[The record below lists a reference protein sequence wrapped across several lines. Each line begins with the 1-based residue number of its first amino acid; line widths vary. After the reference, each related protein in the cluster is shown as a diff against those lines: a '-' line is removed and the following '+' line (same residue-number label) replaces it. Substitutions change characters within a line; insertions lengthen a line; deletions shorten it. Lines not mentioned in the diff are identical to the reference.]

1 MKKNLSGQ
9 KQSRQ
14 QDLPRGLRNRNPL
27 NIRIGNVW
35 LGEEPNPTDPDFEQF
50 VAMEYGVRAAF
61 VLLRRYIRHYK
72 RTTIRTIIKAW
83 APSNENNVEA
93 YVATVAK
100 HSGIDPDD
108 TLDYGNVEQMVALF
122 QGMCLVENG
131 RTLDEKIVR
140 KGYDLT

>member
-1 MKKNLSGQ
+1 MIRSSVSPR
-9 KQSRQ
+9 SRHE
-14 QDLPRGLRNRNPL
+14 DLPRGLRNRNPL

-35 LGEEPNPTDPDFEQF
+35 LGEEPNPTDPSFEQF

-61 VLLRRYIRHYK
+61 VLLRRYIRHYR
-72 RTTIRTIIKAW
+72 RTTIRAVVQAW
-83 APSNENNVEA
+83 APANENNVEA
-93 YVATVAK
+93 YVDTVAK

>member
-1 MKKNLSGQ
+1 MLKNLSG
-9 KQSRQ
+9 KKNSRQ

-35 LGEEPNPTDPDFEQF
+35 LGEEPNPTDPSFEQF

-61 VLLRRYIRHYK
+61 VLLRRYIRHYG
-72 RTTIRTIIKAW
+72 RTTIRAIIKAW
-83 APSNENNVEA
+83 APASENDVEA

-108 TLDYGNVEQMVALF
+108 TIDYGNVVQMVALF

-131 RTLDEKIVR
+131 RTLDETIVR

>member
-1 MKKNLSGQ
+1 MIRSSVSPR
-9 KQSRQ
+9 SRQ

-61 VLLRRYIRHYK
+61 VLLRRYIRHYQ
-72 RTTIRTIIKAW
+72 RTTIRAIIKAW
-83 APSNENNVEA
+83 APASENNVEA
-93 YVATVAK
+93 YVDTVAK
-100 HSGIDPDD
+100 HSGIDPDE
-108 TLDYGNVEQMVALF
+108 TLNFANEEQMVELF

-140 KGYDLT
+140 KGYALT

>member
-1 MKKNLSGQ
+1 MIRSSVSPR
-9 KQSRQ
+9 SRQ

-35 LGEEPNPTDPDFEQF
+35 LGEEPNPTDTSFEQF

-61 VLLRRYIRHYK
+61 VLLRRYIRHYH
-72 RTTIRTIIKAW
+72 RTTIRAVIHAW
-83 APSNENNVEA
+83 APANENNVKA
-93 YVATVAK
+93 YIDTVAK

-131 RTLDEKIVR
+131 QCLDEKIVR

>member
-1 MKKNLSGQ
+1 MNRSSVSPR
-9 KQSRQ
+9 SRQ

-61 VLLRRYIRHYK
+61 VLLRRYIRHYR
-72 RTTIRTIIKAW
+72 RTTIRAIIKAW
-83 APSNENNVEA
+83 APANENNVEA

-108 TLDYGNVEQMVALF
+108 TLDYGNVEQMVSLF

-131 RTLDEKIVR
+131 RVLDEKIVR

>member
-1 MKKNLSGQ
+1 MQKNLSGQ
-9 KQSRQ
+9 KTSRQ

-35 LGEEPNPTDPDFEQF
+35 LGEEPNPTDPSFEQF

-72 RTTIRTIIKAW
+72 RTTIRAIVRAW
-83 APSNENNVEA
+83 APANENNVES

-100 HSGIDPDD
+100 HAGIDPDD

>member
-1 MKKNLSGQ
+1 MNKNLSGQ
-9 KQSRQ
+9 KKSRQ

-35 LGEEPNPTDPDFEQF
+35 LGEEPNPTDPSFEQF

-61 VLLRRYIRHYK
+61 VLLRRYIRHYQ
-72 RTTIRTIIKAW
+72 RTTIRAVIQAW
-83 APSNENNVEA
+83 APANENNLEA

-108 TLDYGNVEQMVALF
+108 TLDYGNEEQMVALF

>member
-1 MKKNLSGQ
+1 MNKSSVSPR
-9 KQSRQ
+9 SRQ

-61 VLLRRYIRHYK
+61 VLLHRYIRHYK
-72 RTTIRTIIKAW
+72 RTTIRAIIKAW
-83 APSNENNVEA
+83 APATENNVEA

-100 HSGIDPDD
+100 HSHIDPDD
-108 TLDYGNVEQMVALF
+108 QLDFGNEEQMVSLF

-140 KGYDLT
+140 KGYALT

>member
-1 MKKNLSGQ
+1 MIRSSVSPR
-9 KQSRQ
+9 SRQ
-14 QDLPRGLRNRNPL
+14 QDLPRGIRNRNPL

-35 LGEEPNPTDPDFEQF
+35 LGEEPNPSDPSFEQF

-72 RTTIRTIIKAW
+72 RTTIRAIIKAW
-83 APSNENNVEA
+83 APASENNVEA

-100 HSGIDPDD
+100 HSGIGPDD
-108 TLDYGNVEQMVALF
+108 TLDYGNVEQMVSLF
-122 QGMCLVENG
+122 QGMCQAENG

>member
-1 MKKNLSGQ
+1 MNKNLSGQ
-9 KQSRQ
+9 KPSRQ
-14 QDLPRGLRNRNPL
+14 QNLPRGLRNRNPL

-35 LGEEPNPTDPDFEQF
+35 LGEEPNPTDHEFEQF

-61 VLLRRYIRHYK
+61 VLLRRYIRHYR
-72 RTTIRTIIKAW
+72 RTTIRAIIKAW
-83 APSNENNVEA
+83 APANENNVEA

-100 HSGIDPDD
+100 HSHIDPDE
-108 TLDYGNVEQMVALF
+108 TLDYANEEQMIALF

-140 KGYDLT
+140 KGYALT

>member
-1 MKKNLSGQ
+1 MIRSSVSPR
-9 KQSRQ
+9 SRQ
-14 QDLPRGLRNRNPL
+14 QDQPRGLRNRNPL

-35 LGEEPNPTDPDFEQF
+35 LGEEPNPTDPSFEQF

-61 VLLRRYIRHYK
+61 VLLRRYIRHYR
-72 RTTIRTIIKAW
+72 RTTIRAVVQAW
-83 APSNENNVEA
+83 APANENNVEA
-93 YVATVAK
+93 YIDTVAK
-100 HSGIDPDD
+100 HSGIGPDD

>member
-61 VLLRRYIRHYK
+61 VLLRRYISHYR
-72 RTTIRTIIKAW
+72 RTTIRAIIKAW
-83 APSNENNVEA
+83 APATENNVEA

-108 TLDYGNVEQMVALF
+108 QLDFGNEEQMVSLF

-140 KGYDLT
+140 KGYTLT

>member
-1 MKKNLSGQ
+1 MIRLSVTPR
-9 KQSRQ
+9 SRQ

-35 LGEEPNPTDPDFEQF
+35 LGEEPNPTDPAFEQF

-72 RTTIRTIIKAW
+72 RTTIRAIIKAW
-83 APSNENNVEA
+83 APANENNVEA

-100 HSGIDPDD
+100 HSHIDPDD
-108 TLDYGNVEQMVALF
+108 QLDFGNEEQMVSLF